1 MNIKNIRC
9 KTLAVAMMAA
19 CMLPVSLP
27 SWAGIPVAVDA
38 DPMRDVQWAQDLKHW
53 METAKHYQSQ
63 IQAYKD
69 QLAASTGVRD
79 IADFVNQAKGLKS
92 DLEKL
97 RQPGQALNDLLR
109 SGASSGQFDS
119 LYEKYKIFD
128 TCNAE
133 QSASYADVC
142 KQQVINKAIQ
152 LEQTNDVQN
161 QVSTALGEIGDLSRR
176 AESSKDVKESQD
188 LANSIQLK
196 SVMLNTLTTQWE
208 MNVKAAEK
216 REQVLEAERVKRW
229 NQQQLN
235 APTADLNNL

>member
-1 MNIKNIRC
+1 MKRRFHALIFAC
-9 KTLAVAMMAA
+9 VMVSPLAH
-19 CMLPVSLP
+19 
-27 SWAGIPVAVDA
+27 AGIPVLVDA
-38 DPMRDVQWAQDLKHW
+38 DPLREDEWLKEAQRW
-53 METAKHYQSQ
+53 MQTAQHYQSQ

-69 QLAASTGVRD
+69 QLATATGIRD
-79 IADFVNQAKGLKS
+79 IADFVDQAKSLKS

-97 RQPGQALNDLLR
+97 RKPGQALNDLLL
-109 SGASSGQFDS
+109 SGGSSGQFDA

-128 TCNAE
+128 TCNTA
-133 QSASYADVC
+133 QSGSYANVC

-152 LEQTNDVQN
+152 LEQTDEVQN
-161 QVSTALGEIGDLSRR
+161 QVSQTLGEINSLSNRV
-176 AESSKDVKESQD
+176 ALAKDSKESQD

-208 MNVKAAEK
+208 MSVKAAEK
-216 REQVLEAERVKRW
+216 RENALEAERVKQW